1 MPINLCVCMCV
12 CACVCGGGGN
22 VTFIHHYIIFLLIN
36 ANKFVCMYV
45 CVGEGGGRG
54 GGAGGPGLIDCRV
67 QFEYSCC

>member
-1 MPINLCVCMCV
+1 MYVCVCVRVCV
-12 CACVCGGGGN
+12 GN

-45 CVGEGGGRG
+45 CVWEGG